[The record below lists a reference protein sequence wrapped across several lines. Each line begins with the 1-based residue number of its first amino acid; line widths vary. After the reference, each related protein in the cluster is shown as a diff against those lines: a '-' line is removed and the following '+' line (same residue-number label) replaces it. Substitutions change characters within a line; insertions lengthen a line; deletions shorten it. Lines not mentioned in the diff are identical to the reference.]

1 MELKNYIDNKLI
13 PKINA
18 IKQNPHKSTI
28 FDVEKNTYI
37 EVDEDKMLTLDPI
50 KPSKEILKQTLID
63 KQSRLND

>member
-50 KPSKEILKQTLID
+50 KPSKEM
-63 KQSRLND
+63 